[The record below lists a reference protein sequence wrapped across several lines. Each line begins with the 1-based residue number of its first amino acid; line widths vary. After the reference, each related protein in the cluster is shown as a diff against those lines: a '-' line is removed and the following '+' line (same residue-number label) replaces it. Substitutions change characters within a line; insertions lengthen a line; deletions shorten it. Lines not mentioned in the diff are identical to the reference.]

1 MEEETAEMIGTVLS
15 GLEMTF
21 KVSSVHVKFHVSL
34 KEGKMCLCDILEVF
48 RACLWSEFLSH
59 KFYSRCAFFLS
70 LGGIYIQ
77 VHLMEGGGVFSRRD
91 FGE

>member
-1 MEEETAEMIGTVLS
+1 
-15 GLEMTF
+15 MTF

-34 KEGKMCLCDILEVF
+34 KEGKMCLREILKVF

-70 LGGIYIQ
+70 LGWYLYTGT
-77 VHLMEGGGVFSRRD
+77 LDGRGRGVQ
-91 FGE
+91 